1 MNGTINIQLTIVTSK
16 EGKQYIQ
23 RWPKD
28 KINSNML
35 NVFPKHRGVEEKLR
49 NDFTNKRYFR
59 TETSIFIYL
68 PVR

>member
-28 KINSNML
+28 KNQL
-35 NVFPKHRGVEEKLR
+35 QYVECLPKALRSGREIEK
-49 NDFTNKRYFR
+49 
-59 TETSIFIYL
+59 
-68 PVR
+68 